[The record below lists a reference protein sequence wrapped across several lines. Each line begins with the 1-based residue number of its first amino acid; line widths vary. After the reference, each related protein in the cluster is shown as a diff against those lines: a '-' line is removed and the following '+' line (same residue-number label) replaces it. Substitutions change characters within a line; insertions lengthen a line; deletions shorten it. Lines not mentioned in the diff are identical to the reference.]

1 MAKRRRRSRRNPA
14 ELMLLENPSF
24 DYLGN
29 VNPRRRH
36 RRRNPM
42 ARGLSAIGIK
52 SSWTQGVSIMDAAAA
67 VAGLAGAAYIPS
79 LVVKD
84 TTTTT
89 GKLLKVIAALGSTIV
104 VGMALKR
111 VAPGAARAAV
121 IGGLA
126 GTTVQALSLFTGIK
140 VPGFGGNLLGSGGYI
155 RRLGETTMVSPS
167 MTREGE
173 TVTMIQ
179 P

>member
-1 MAKRRRRSRRNPA
+1 
-14 ELMLLENPSF
+14 
-24 DYLGN
+24 
-29 VNPRRRH
+29 
-36 RRRNPM
+36 M

-67 VAGLAGAAYIPS
+67 VAGLAGAAYLPS

-84 TTTTT
+84 VTTTT
-89 GKLLKVIAALGSTIV
+89 GKLLKVVAALGSTIV
-104 VGMALKR
+104 IGMALKR
-111 VAPGAARAAV
+111 AAPGSAKAAV

-140 VPGFGGNLLGSGGYI
+140 VPGFGGNLLSSGGPI
-155 RRLGETTMVSPS
+155 RQLGETTLFSPRMS
-167 MTREGE
+167 REGE
-173 TVTMIQ
+173 TITMIK